1 MEIFFPGGSQP
12 SWNITEIPGGWGGG
26 VWQASPGME
35 ILGGGGEWRSGP
47 KTKVPCVGGMD
58 IFWNYTLAAEDFY
71 VPTLP

>member
-1 MEIFFPGGSQP
+1 MTSIARNGNFR
-12 SWNITEIPGGWGGG
+12 
-26 VWQASPGME
+26 
-35 ILGGGGEWRSGP
+35 GGGEGRSGP